1 MYLPT
6 SMYIRTFSPLS
17 LWMSWKQQ
25 PDLRETPILTSRS
38 YIYLL
43 TSFMRGFFRSN
54 TRSINAP
61 ITPMANPP
69 PTQTRRYPAYNL
81 HRPRPRPW
89 WWTHLGDRGQN
100 LPGVETPEVWEEAAW
115 TTNTWL
121 VRVQP
126 RVCHRWRLCH
136 LFKSPPPVLP
146 WRCTP
151 TLTKA
156 SWAEWTFSEPLWRD
170 PMM

>member
-1 MYLPT
+1 
-6 SMYIRTFSPLS
+6 MYIRTFSPLS

-43 TSFMRGFFRSN
+43 TSFMLGFFRSN
-54 TRSINAP
+54 TKSINAP